1 MHCRFLQFRPLQLAA
16 VLLGGF
22 LPAHSQ
28 AEVLPLNIQVR
39 SEVDRPFKGFGR
51 EPERDYGKVYFI
63 AYIKEAPGGV
73 DLVRPVDEDEMQRI
87 LQAELTKRGYR
98 EATPADEPD
107 IILTVHY
114 GRGFLRNPYLND
126 VHMDEDT
133 VPPTARIM
141 GLQTHIVRQKTF
153 RFEERSQA
161 AQNEKLF
168 IRVTAW
174 ANPAVQP
181 AKKNGK
187 QPKPKLLWK
196 TTMVTDD
203 PANRDLN
210 QFVKKL
216 LAAGSGFFNRNVE
229 KEEAHIETDLPEGYV
244 RYGDLKFLSNDD
256 DVNSVAQPAK
266 EK

>member
-1 MHCRFLQFRPLQLAA
+1 MYCSLHFRRPFLVVAA
-16 VLLGGF
+16 LLGGF
-22 LPAHSQ
+22 TTAAA
-28 AEVLPLNIQVR
+28 AEDLPLNIQVR

-51 EPERDYGKVYFI
+51 EPERDYGKVYAI
-63 AYIKEAPGGV
+63 AYLQEAPGGV
-73 DLVRPVDEDEMQRI
+73 SLVRPVDENEMRRI

-98 EATPADEPD
+98 EAGPEEAADV
-107 IILTVHY
+107 ILTVHY

-133 VPPTARIM
+133 APPTARIM

-153 RFEERSQA
+153 RFEERTQA

-187 QPKPKLLWK
+187 PAKPKLLWK

-203 PANRDLN
+203 PAHRDLN
-210 QFVKKL
+210 QFIEKL
-216 LAAGSGFFNRNVE
+216 LAAGSGFFNRTVE
-229 KEEAHIETDLPEGYV
+229 KEEAHIETDLPEGYI
-244 RYGDLKFLSNDD
+244 RYGDLKVVSNDD
-256 DVNSVAQPAK
+256 GKADEPAAEGK
-266 EK
+266 